1 VQRDVVVS
9 YEGAGKVGPDD
20 PASLPPARRPLPDPV
35 FFRLG
40 AGYGALGRIDLSPC
54 RDQGLEPGYLHLRV
68 TFRSSGRVV
77 RAAVERPAPPPSE
90 ALLCIGEQLQMAMV
104 PGFDGG
110 DVTLSKSVFVN

>member
-1 VQRDVVVS
+1 VS
-9 YEGAGKVGPDD
+9 YEGSGKAALGDS
-20 PASLPPARRPLPDPV
+20 ASPPPARRALPDPI

-68 TFRSSGRVV
+68 TFRASGRVV
-77 RAAVERPAPPPSE
+77 RAAVERPAPPPAE

-104 PGFDGG
+104 PVFDGS